1 MNKLKLNFWGAAG
14 QVTGSKFL
22 LETDTDKVLI
32 DCGIFQGL
40 KTVRQLNWSA
50 WPMAPA
56 TIDAVLLTHGHLDH
70 VGMLP
75 CLVRDGF
82 RGPVFGTLPT
92 LEIARIVLEDSAKI
106 HEEEAKKAS
115 EEGYSR
121 HKNPLP
127 LYTTS
132 DVQDSLQRFHP
143 LETNTWKTFGSLQF
157 RFRKVGHILG
167 ATFIEMDAGG
177 KRIVFSGDVGRPA
190 DALLEDPE
198 RPERAD
204 VLILEST
211 YGNKLHPDEDTEEI
225 LARIIRETI
234 RESGTCIIPSF
245 AVERLQTLMYLI
257 WRLIRKNRIPP
268 LQVYID
274 SPMGHNV
281 LKLFEKY
288 PDWHRLQSGEFK
300 TISAAMNIISHYGQT
315 WEAVDDSRPKVVV
328 AGSGMLSGGR
338 VLTYLSKYLQRSA
351 TRVILVGF
359 QAEGTRGR
367 NLQEG
372 AHELKIFGKYVPVA
386 AKIHLLETLSAHAD
400 QGELLWWTA
409 LLERPPQ
416 QIFLVHG
423 EPTATEA
430 LRIKLKMER
439 NWNSTIPEL
448 FQTVTILP

>member
-1 MNKLKLNFWGAAG
+1 
-14 QVTGSKFL
+14 
-22 LETDTDKVLI
+22 
-32 DCGIFQGL
+32 
-40 KTVRQLNWSA
+40 
-50 WPMAPA
+50 
-56 TIDAVLLTHGHLDH
+56 
-70 VGMLP
+70 
-75 CLVRDGF
+75 
-82 RGPVFGTLPT
+82 
-92 LEIARIVLEDSAKI
+92 
-106 HEEEAKKAS
+106 
-115 EEGYSR
+115 
-121 HKNPLP
+121 
-127 LYTTS
+127 
-132 DVQDSLQRFHP
+132 
-143 LETNTWKTFGSLQF
+143 
-157 RFRKVGHILG
+157 
-167 ATFIEMDAGG
+167 MDAGG

-204 VLILEST
+204 ILILEST
-211 YGNKLHPDEDTEEI
+211 YGNKVHPDEDTEEI

-257 WRLIRKNRIPP
+257 WRLIRKNKIPP

-274 SPMGHNV
+274 SPMGNNV

-300 TISAAMNIISHYGQT
+300 TITAAMKIVSHYGET
-315 WEAVDDSRPKVVV
+315 WEAIDDSRPKVVI

-338 VLTYLSKYLQRSA
+338 VLAYLSKYLQRPA

-439 NWNSTIPEL
+439 NWNSTIPDL

>member
-1 MNKLKLNFWGAAG
+1 MNTPKLTFWGAAG
-14 QVTGSKFL
+14 EVTGSKHL
-22 LETDTDKVLI
+22 LETDTEKVLV

-40 KTVRQLNWSA
+40 KTIRQLNWNP
-50 WPMAPA
+50 WPLDPA
-56 TIDAVLLTHGHLDH
+56 LIDAVILTHGHLDH

-82 RGPVFGTLPT
+82 KGPVFGTKPT
-92 LEIARIVLEDSAKI
+92 LEIARVVLEDSAKI
-106 HEEEAKKAS
+106 HEEEAKRAS

-121 HKNPLP
+121 HKTPLP
-127 LYTTS
+127 LYTVS
-132 DVQDSLQRFHP
+132 DVRASLARFHP
-143 LETNTWKTFGSLQF
+143 LETNTWKTLGAL
-157 RFRKVGHILG
+157 RFQYRKVGHILG
-167 ATFIEMDAGG
+167 ACFIELDAGG
-177 KRIVFSGDVGRPA
+177 KRFVFSGDVGRPS
-190 DALLEDPE
+190 DLLLEDPE

-211 YGNKLHPDEDTEEI
+211 YGNKLHPDEDTGEI
-225 LARIIRETI
+225 LAQIILETI

-274 SPMGHNV
+274 SPMGNNV
-281 LKLFEKY
+281 LKLFEQF
-288 PDWHRLQSGEFK
+288 PDWHRLKSGEFR
-300 TISAAMNIISHYGQT
+300 AMAEAMNIISHYGQT
-315 WEAVDDSRPKVVV
+315 WEAIDDTRPKVVV

-338 VLTYLSKYLQRSA
+338 VLTYLSKYLQRPA
-351 TRVILVGF
+351 TRVVLVGF

-386 AKIHLLETLSAHAD
+386 ARIHQLETLSAHAD

-409 LLERPPQ
+409 LLDRPPQ
-416 QIFLVHG
+416 QLFLVHG
-423 EPTATEA
+423 EATATDA

-439 NWNSTIPEL
+439 NWNSYIPEL
-448 FQTVTILP
+448 FETVSIRT